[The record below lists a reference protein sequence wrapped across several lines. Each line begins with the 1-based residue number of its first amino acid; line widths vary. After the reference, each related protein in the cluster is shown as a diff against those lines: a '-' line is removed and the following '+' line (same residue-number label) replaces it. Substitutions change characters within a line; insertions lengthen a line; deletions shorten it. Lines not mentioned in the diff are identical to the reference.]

1 MNRLALLLL
10 LAGCSSGAAPWSQSM
25 VDLPYHAEEV
35 VKAVAALPECDA
47 VRQGGIIHWRDST
60 LTCGGVQGVSGCA
73 HPFQNPPLVEVVM
86 RGDAWDGPP
95 SKVDPKVTIS
105 SLAHELCHVCG
116 YTDGPDA
123 EAQADSCA
131 MRARLMAGR

>member
-10 LAGCSSGAAPWSQSM
+10 LAGCSSGAAPWSQSV
-25 VDLPYHAEEV
+25 VDLPYHADEV

-47 VRQGGIIHWRDST
+47 VRQGGVIHWRDST
-60 LTCGGVQGVSGCA
+60 LTCGGARTVSGCA
-73 HPFQNPPLVEVVM
+73 HPFETPPRVDVVM

-95 SKVDPKVTIS
+95 DKPEVS

-116 YTDGPDA
+116 YVDGPDA